1 MNRTIWLN
9 VVQVDTPTEIE
20 VTLSYHN
27 ATYCILT
34 WENSL
39 EQNPDARQ
47 AMLPSEHILDH
58 NNEEHDYYASG
69 VDLGVQT
76 PSWGHS
82 PLQASD
88 SRRHYCVNV
97 SLEQKKIQII
107 HIFKKVNLLRNL
119 PISLQSDKKSLYV
132 EILS

>member
-1 MNRTIWLN
+1 MTRFLQMTLRANCIGMRDTRLNFIATSNTPNEPLIFRTFDILLIWLYKQN
-9 VVQVDTPTEIE
+9 TGLRDI
-20 VTLSYHN
+20 H
-27 ATYCILT
+27 T
-34 WENSL
+34 WENNL

-47 AMLPSEHILDH
+47 AMIPSGHTLDH

-69 VDLGVQT
+69 ADLGVQT

-97 SLEQKKIQII
+97 SLQQKN
-107 HIFKKVNLLRNL
+107 FFYNN
-119 PISLQSDKKSLYV
+119 SS
-132 EILS
+132 